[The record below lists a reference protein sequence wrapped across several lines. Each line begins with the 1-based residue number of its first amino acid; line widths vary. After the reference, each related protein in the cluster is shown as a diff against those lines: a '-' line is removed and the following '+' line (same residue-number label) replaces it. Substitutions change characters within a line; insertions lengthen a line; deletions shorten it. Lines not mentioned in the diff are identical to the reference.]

1 MNINKKYKKW
11 LLGLVTPILALAP
24 MVLISSCSNSS
35 NQEKTDY
42 GIWFKRSKDDNPITI
57 ETNKHIRSY
66 VELKQEIINNKEKV
80 FNFKGNE
87 NILTDQFLNT
97 NLHIISSGH
106 FDSEYVQVKL
116 LLNNADSYERNDWGI
131 FILKHYPFQ
140 SADLSQYQ
148 YKIDFTPSASE
159 KPEINLNDKLISNTL
174 PSLWLEQ
181 ESYNSY
187 SMYMSLD
194 LSYLVKL
201 IVEDP
206 SIKNQILTIS
216 GRDADKITNE
226 ILRKQIIYF
235 ATLVSGLKWNDKKG
249 TAELTLMIRQPENGG
264 GNLIEKTFI
273 FTGFDKL
280 DNYTI
285 WFDEEINENN
295 IIEID
300 TELNPSRITRTELK
314 QEIINNKEKL
324 FNNIKGNTNILTDE
338 FLNANLDF
346 MPPNSYSWE
355 PPNSYSWD
363 IIIIINNASPEGGQI
378 VTRFKLKY
386 EWPDLSQYQY
396 KIDFTPSASEKPEIN
411 LNDKLISNTLPSL
424 WTNDPTFK
432 NYMSLNSNYLIKLI
446 VEDPSIKNQILTIS
460 GRDADKIT
468 NEILR
473 DITLLIRNE
482 SNDKKGTAEVKV
494 MLGAIEKTFIFTG
507 FRKL

>member
-11 LLGLVTPILALAP
+11 LLGLVTPVLALAP

-57 ETNKHIRSY
+57 ETNKHIDSY

-97 NLHIISSGH
+97 NLHIISSDN
-106 FDSEYVQVKL
+106 FNQEYVQVRL

-140 SADLSQYQ
+140 LANLSQYQ
-148 YKIDFTPSASE
+148 YKIDFTPSASG
-159 KPEINLNDKLISNTL
+159 KSEINLNDKLISNTL
-174 PSLWLEQ
+174 PSLWLKKR
-181 ESYNSY
+181 SYT
-187 SMYMSLD
+187 MYMGLD
-194 LSYLVKL
+194 LSYLLKL

-235 ATLVSGLKWNDKKG
+235 STLDFQLKSNDKKG
-249 TAELTLMIRQPENGG
+249 TAELTLMIESPENGVL
-264 GNLIEKTFI
+264 NPISKTFI

-300 TELNPSRITRTELK
+300 TELSSFTRTELK

-346 MPPNSYSWE
+346 TPPIWNGE
-355 PPNSYSWD
+355 VM
-363 IIIIINNASPEGGQI
+363 IVINNASPEGGQI
-378 VTRFKLKY
+378 VTKFKLKY
-386 EWPDLSQYQY
+386 KQPNLSQYQY

-424 WTNDPTFK
+424 WTNDFVFQE
-432 NYMSLNSNYLIKLI
+432 YMSLNSNYLVKLI

-468 NEILR
+468 NEVLR
-473 DITLLIRNE
+473 TIFNVSNTSNP
-482 SNDKKGTAEVKV
+482 NDKDGTLEVELKISSPDEN
-494 MLGAIEKTFIFTG
+494 GNYWNPIRKTFIFTG